1 VGDGGDVGDGGGGG
15 VVVGVGGGAGS
26 ARLGTALTE
35 KIELE

>member
-1 VGDGGDVGDGGGGG
+1 VGG
-15 VVVGVGGGAGS
+15 VVVGVGGGAT